1 MRSLRRPSA
10 LRAFTLSHAIA
21 IAALALPLL
30 AVLSAHAVERALA
43 SLTGAECAA
52 ANECAD

>member
-1 MRSLRRPSA
+1 MMGLERSGV

-43 SLTGAECAA
+43 SLTGSECAT
-52 ANECAD
+52 ANACPD